1 MNERER
7 ERERERRSSEAVGGR
22 YPHRIW
28 TACARGF
35 QVRSVRLVV
44 FGLAVVLAAGYLY
57 FSQQPSD
64 DVERGFPSYM
74 QNVDR

>member
-1 MNERER
+1 M
-7 ERERERRSSEAVGGR
+7 
-22 YPHRIW
+22 
-28 TACARGF
+28 
-35 QVRSVRLVV
+35 RSVRLVV